1 MAAILLGGLAVIVA
15 GGTFS
20 GLTTLA
26 RLTAAWRADLRVIV
40 TLREAPGR
48 PDDPRGVVGAARALP
63 GVLIVRVV
71 SADEALADLKRY
83 LGGVADGLDRLPGNP
98 LPDRLEVTPVA
109 ALDAAGLECLMEAL
123 GRLAGVEEAR
133 AAVGWVRQV
142 ERIERGVRIGGGTLA
157 SLLGLGA
164 VLAALGATTVATR
177 SRADETAILRLAG
190 AGEVSIRAPLL
201 LQAVLQG
208 GAGAALGVS
217 ALLLASEAGVPWVGS
232 WLPTT
237 LGVGPLPAL
246 PWSLI
251 GLLLGGGLAGGL
263 VGGLAAGRP

>member
-1 MAAILLGGLAVIVA
+1 MVAILLGGLAVIVA
-15 GGTFS
+15 GGTLS
-20 GLTTLA
+20 GLTALA
-26 RLTAAWRADLRVIV
+26 RLTTAWRADLRVVV
-40 TLREAPGR
+40 TLREASVR
-48 PDDPRGVVGAARALP
+48 PDDPHGVVRAARTLP
-63 GVLIVRVV
+63 GVLTVRVV
-71 SADEALADLKRY
+71 SADEALTGLKRY

-98 LPDRLEVTPVA
+98 LPARLEVTPAA
-109 ALDAAGLECLMEAL
+109 ALDAAGLERLREAL

-142 ERIERGVRIGGGTLA
+142 ERLERGVRIGGGTLA

-164 VLAALGATTVATR
+164 VLAVLGATTVATR
-177 SRADETAILRLAG
+177 SRADETEILRLAG
-190 AGEVSIRAPLL
+190 AREVSIRAPLL

-217 ALLLASEAGVPWVGS
+217 ALLLTSETGLPGIGS
-232 WLPTT
+232 WLWTT

-246 PWSLI
+246 PWSLT

-263 VGGLAAGRP
+263 VGGLGAGRP